1 MNFNISKQNIVPE
14 INMPNI
20 HIPDMPELPQKMELI
35 QNYTPKSVLVLGN
48 GFDIDL
54 GINTKYENFVES
66 SSWPF
71 DKTMKYEENSLPFFL
86 NECLGKIDT
95 WYDLEEAL
103 AKFAGKS
110 TDHLDSQN
118 IVKAKNDF
126 ATLCK
131 ALETYLQNQ
140 ENSFV
145 TTMKENKMT
154 RRMRPAHHLLNY
166 FLKKEVRSIYTFNY
180 TNLRRIARQI
190 ILGFDDEYTHIH
202 GSLKNSNIILGTGDQ
217 RYINDNFFEFYKSA
231 NPHYESNNLVEDLN
245 NADEVYIFGHSL
257 GLNDHDYFSEFFKMA
272 SKTVHRPFAPNKIKV
287 RIFTFDDRSEIAIK
301 KQLMNL
307 TGNHLIGLYAH
318 CNFKILKTCNEYQDE
333 WMTKDDVL

>member
-1 MNFNISKQNIVPE
+1 M
-14 INMPNI
+14 
-20 HIPDMPELPQKMELI
+20 HLRLTYLI
-35 QNYTPKSVLVLGN
+35 CICQNYLRKWSQYQITPPKSVLVLGN

-66 SSWPF
+66 KFWPF
-71 DKTMKYEENSLPFFL
+71 DKAIKYEDNSLPFFL

-110 TDHLDSQN
+110 TNHLDSQYV
-118 IVKAKNDF
+118 VKAKNDF

-131 ALETYLQNQ
+131 ALETYLQSQ
-140 ENSFV
+140 EDSFV
-145 TTMKENKMT
+145 KKKEENQMT
-154 RRMRPAHHLLNY
+154 RRVKPAHYLLDY

-190 ILGFDDEYTHIH
+190 ILDFDDEYTHIH
-202 GSLKNSNIILGTGDQ
+202 GSLTNSNIILGTGDQ
-217 RYINDNFFEFYKSA
+217 RKINDNFFEFYKSA

-245 NADEVYIFGHSL
+245 TADEVYIFGHSL

-301 KQLMNL
+301 N
-307 TGNHLIGLYAH
+307 N
-318 CNFKILKTCNEYQDE
+318 
-333 WMTKDDVL
+333 